1 MRVTIE
7 FRIPNSEFGEQAISK
22 PGEVA
27 EEIERLGEAFAVL
40 VEALDAA
47 VLHGRAS
54 EDAWSIA
61 EIAGHASEFPRTFG
75 SKALELSRNPGMA
88 FGRGLDDPGRLS
100 GPTAM
105 GTATPTEA
113 SQRLREASQD
123 SGAFVRRIDP
133 ANWAVTGT
141 RPDGTSIA
149 VGQILGTL
157 VRDHL
162 RGHLEQARATSSIIN
177 G

>member
-1 MRVTIE
+1 MT
-7 FRIPNSEFGEQAISK
+7 K
-22 PGEVA
+22 PEDIA
-27 EEIERLGEAFAVL
+27 AEIERLGEEFAAFVQG
-40 VEALDAA
+40 LDAT

-61 EIAGHASEFPRTFG
+61 EIAGHASEFPRTFA

-100 GPTAM
+100 GPAAM
-105 GTATPTEA
+105 STATPTEA

-123 SGAFVRRIDP
+123 SGAFVRRIDS

-141 RPDGTSIA
+141 RPDGAPIA

-162 RGHLEQARATSSIIN
+162 RGHLEQARATSGIIN